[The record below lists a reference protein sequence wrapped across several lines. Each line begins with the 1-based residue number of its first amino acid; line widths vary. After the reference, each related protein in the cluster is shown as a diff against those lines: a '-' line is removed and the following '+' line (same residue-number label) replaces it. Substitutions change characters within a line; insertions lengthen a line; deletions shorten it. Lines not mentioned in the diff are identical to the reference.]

1 MDLLLFEALMQ
12 LPPSTRATVVKVLD
26 HASQNHPTDHDE
38 DSQKRRCLQREEE
51 EEEECATGTV
61 CVEPRLESSD
71 QSIDDEY
78 SSSRS
83 SKTVTQEECEEC
95 SRDDD
100 DETTSPSSSETVEQ
114 RMILFKPQQ
123 EEYEDDVVSTEL
135 TLGSSSAKPSRQQ
148 EEPSCSSPSED
159 DTSALLLV
167 ELCRIRPM
175 QLQTQT
181 QTPQKFDSYK
191 CDVCGKEF
199 TSYQALGGHKASH
212 RVKLQQP
219 LVDNA
224 NAEAGGQTR
233 PRMAPSGKI
242 HKCSICH
249 VVFPTGQ
256 ALGGHKRRH
265 YEGVLSGNKR
275 SHDEVI
281 AGDKSSPNHE
291 SVETKT
297 SSGPMQ
303 SIVGDHKRSH
313 DEVIA
318 GDKSSP
324 NHESDVTKNPGRSFV
339 GLFDLNEPPLQE
351 FDDNNRQEVDKFESA
366 FVANKT
372 LQLINKI

>member
-12 LPPSTRATVVKVLD
+12 LPPSTRDTVVKVLD

-38 DSQKRRCLQREEE
+38 DYPKRICLR

-61 CVEPRLESSD
+61 CVEPRLQSSD
-71 QSIDDEY
+71 SEEY

-83 SKTVTQEECEEC
+83 SKTVTQEECGQC
-95 SRDDD
+95 SMDDDD

-114 RMILFKPQQ
+114 RMILYKPQQ
-123 EEYEDDVVSTEL
+123 EEYEEDDVVSTEL
-135 TLGSSSAKPSRQQ
+135 TLGSSSAQPSRQQ
-148 EEPSCSSPSED
+148 EEPSSSSPSED

-181 QTPQKFDSYK
+181 QTPHKFDSYK

-219 LVDNA
+219 LVENA
-224 NAEAGGQTR
+224 NAEAGGKTR

-242 HKCSICH
+242 HKCSICN
-249 VVFPTGQ
+249 VEFPTGQ

-281 AGDKSSPNHE
+281 AGDRSSSPNHE
-291 SVETKT
+291 SDVTNM
-297 SSGPMQ
+297 SGRKQ
-303 SIVGDHKRSH
+303 SFVGDHKRSH

-324 NHESDVTKNPGRSFV
+324 KHESDVTKNPGRSFIR
-339 GLFDLNEPPLQE
+339 LFDLNEFPLQE
-351 FDDNNRQEVDKFESA
+351 FDDNNMQEVDEYESA
-366 FVANKT
+366 IVANKT
-372 LQLINKI
+372 LQLIDLI

>member
-1 MDLLLFEALMQ
+1 MQ

-51 EEEECATGTV
+51 EEECATGTV

-83 SKTVTQEECEEC
+83 SKTVTQEECGEC

-135 TLGSSSAKPSRQQ
+135 TLGSSSAQPSRQQ
-148 EEPSCSSPSED
+148 EEPSSSSPSED

-224 NAEAGGQTR
+224 NAEAGGKTR

-256 ALGGHKRRH
+256 A
-265 YEGVLSGNKR
+265 
-275 SHDEVI
+275 
-281 AGDKSSPNHE
+281 
-291 SVETKT
+291 
-297 SSGPMQ
+297 
-303 SIVGDHKRSH
+303 
-313 DEVIA
+313 
-318 GDKSSP
+318 
-324 NHESDVTKNPGRSFV
+324 RSFIRANSTIAEIN
-339 GLFDLNEPPLQE
+339 DTTPTTM
-351 FDDNNRQEVDKFESA
+351 
-366 FVANKT
+366 FVCGHERRF
-372 LQLINKI
+372 